1 LIFALLTHSQAHLAS
16 TAHHTVNTN
25 ELISASSTL
34 PFHPPSLYQPP
45 PTSKGASNLAKFLPP
60 LDKVETQLSFAALFA
75 RPFFVN
81 TNRTLLH
88 MFDDPAMLSRT
99 NSATRAAA
107 ATFQS
112 SMTAFSNQVASRHF
126 DQNGLSQGMPFLWQ
140 ALDPN
145 VAPYSITA

>member
-1 LIFALLTHSQAHLAS
+1 
-16 TAHHTVNTN
+16 
-25 ELISASSTL
+25 
-34 PFHPPSLYQPP
+34 
-45 PTSKGASNLAKFLPP
+45 
-60 LDKVETQLSFAALFA
+60 
-75 RPFFVN
+75 
-81 TNRTLLH
+81 

-99 NSATRAAA
+99 NGATQAAA
-107 ATFQS
+107 STFQS